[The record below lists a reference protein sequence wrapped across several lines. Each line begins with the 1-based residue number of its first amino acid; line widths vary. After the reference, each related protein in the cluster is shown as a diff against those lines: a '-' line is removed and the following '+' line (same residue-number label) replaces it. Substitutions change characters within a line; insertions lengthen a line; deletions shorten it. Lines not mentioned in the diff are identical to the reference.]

1 MLAYF
6 CLCCYDPM
14 KSLEITMKKQLSISL
29 IILSALLILDS
40 ANAGHALVMF
50 YLAGEV
56 PGTNVILSPNTM
68 MQIFA
73 LLTGFVVSR
82 ISNSAIILAMS
93 RLATRNEKP
102 STRTLRRRLVI

>member
-1 MLAYF
+1 
-6 CLCCYDPM
+6 
-14 KSLEITMKKQLSISL
+14 MKKQLSITL

-40 ANAGHALVMF
+40 ANAGHALIMF

-73 LLTGFVVSR
+73 LLTGFVVGR
-82 ISNSAIILAMS
+82 ISNGAVLAIMSHSA
-93 RLATRNEKP
+93 TQNEKP

>member
-1 MLAYF
+1 
-6 CLCCYDPM
+6 
-14 KSLEITMKKQLSISL
+14 MKKQLTL
-29 IILSALLILDS
+29 TLTILSALMILDG

-73 LLTGFVVSR
+73 LMIGFVVAR
-82 ISNSAIILAMS
+82 IGNHAVMAAVRYFS
-93 RLATRNEKP
+93 TRNEKP
-102 STRTLRRRLVI
+102 ASHSLRRHVVI